1 MQRYG
6 KIGNCL
12 SIDLMAVV
20 IFSSFHHLFR
30 VRVVYDNGCTNGI
43 IALAYVHLP
52 CRIVR
57 CSFRAVNVPQ
67 FPFVDFPTYASLKL
81 GT

>member
-1 MQRYG
+1 
-6 KIGNCL
+6 
-12 SIDLMAVV
+12 MAVV
-20 IFSSFHHLFR
+20 IFSSFHYIFR
-30 VRVVYDNGCTNGI
+30 VRVVYDNGCTNDI
-43 IALAYVHLP
+43 NAFECIHLP